1 MKKVLI
7 VEDDILIAEIERDY
21 LEAEQFQADICQ
33 DGQEGL
39 QKALEEEYDLI
50 ILDVMLPGKNGF
62 AICREIRQEKD
73 VAIIMV
79 TAKKEDIDKI
89 RGLGLGADDYMV
101 KPFSPSELV
110 ARVKAHIN
118 IHERLKSRAASAVG
132 RPAGADSVT
141 DRREPDGAETNSGE
155 KEHEKGK
162 IEAGNLKIL
171 PLSRQVFVGE
181 NEIELPNKEF
191 ELLYFLASNPNIVFS
206 KDTLFDRIWGMDA
219 LGDTA
224 TVAVHINRIRE
235 KLSGKNKAGRKEAN
249 YIETVWGAGYKFR
262 KS

>member
-1 MKKVLI
+1 MKKILI

-21 LEAEQFQADICQ
+21 LEAEQFDVTICQ
-33 DGQEGL
+33 DGEEGRREGL
-39 QKALEEEYDLI
+39 KKDYDLI
-50 ILDVMLPGKNGF
+50 ILDVMLPGCSGF
-62 AICREIRQEKD
+62 SICREIRKEKD

-79 TAKKEDIDKI
+79 TAKKEDLDKI
-89 RGLGLGADDYMV
+89 RGLGLGADDYIV

-118 IHERLKSRAASAVG
+118 IHERLKGSASRDAKKNEFEQ
-132 RPAGADSVT
+132 GA
-141 DRREPDGAETNSGE
+141 
-155 KEHEKGK
+155 
-162 IEAGNLKIL
+162 IEVAKLKIL

-181 NEIELPNKEF
+181 EEVELANKEF

-206 KDTLFDRIWGMDA
+206 KDTLFDRIWGLDA

-235 KLSGKNKAGRKEAN
+235 KIGTEEQNSKL
-249 YIETVWGAGYKFR
+249 IETVWGAGYRFR
-262 KS
+262 KN